1 MFTRLPVPGRHV
13 RAAPATARED
23 GALSDQPGG
32 VPRWADPRLNE
43 LAAGL
48 REAHRAVAGLPAGV
62 RPRLTRHLL
71 VITDLAKRDP
81 DLAARRLR
89 EFRAGMEAV
98 EGSAGAADEGA
109 AADEGRR

>member
-1 MFTRLPVPGRHV
+1 MPTSGCGGGVLAVV
-13 RAAPATARED
+13 RCED
-23 GALSDQPGG
+23 GAVSDQCSTGPQ
-32 VPRWADPRLNE
+32 WADPRLNE

-48 REAHRAVAGLPAGV
+48 RDAHRAVATLSAEA

-89 EFRAGMEAV
+89 AFLAGLRAAERV
-98 EGSAGAADEGA
+98 
-109 AADEGRR
+109 

>member
-1 MFTRLPVPGRHV
+1 MSNQRSTGPHW
-13 RAAPATARED
+13 T
-23 GALSDQPGG
+23 
-32 VPRWADPRLNE
+32 DPRLNE

-48 REAHRAVAGLPAGV
+48 RDAHRAVAALSAEV

-89 EFRAGMEAV
+89 AFLTGLRAAERV
-98 EGSAGAADEGA
+98 
-109 AADEGRR
+109 